1 MEQKWFSEFLID
13 IIRLQSVKGLL
24 NRVVGSP
31 EALMVFEVLVYPLPF
46 VMLLSIG
53 KVHVEYPQT
62 SEPVRIHKA
71 MDLSTPAFSYKL
83 DLYMIF
89 SKTYN
94 YNCFLIGNYL
104 YRMALSF
111 G

>member
-1 MEQKWFSEFLID
+1 MEQKWFSEFLTD

-62 SEPVRIHKA
+62 SEPVRIYKV

-83 DLYMIF
+83 DYI
-89 SKTYN
+89 
-94 YNCFLIGNYL
+94 
-104 YRMALSF
+104 
-111 G
+111 

>member
-31 EALMVFEVLVYPLPF
+31 EVLVYPLPF

-83 DLYMIF
+83 DYI
-89 SKTYN
+89 
-94 YNCFLIGNYL
+94 
-104 YRMALSF
+104 
-111 G
+111 

>member
-71 MDLSTPAFSYKL
+71 MDLSTPAFRYKL
-83 DLYMIF
+83 GYI
-89 SKTYN
+89 
-94 YNCFLIGNYL
+94 
-104 YRMALSF
+104 
-111 G
+111 

>member
-1 MEQKWFSEFLID
+1 M
-13 IIRLQSVKGLL
+13 KGLL

-71 MDLSTPAFSYKL
+71 MDLSTPAFRYKL
-83 DLYMIF
+83 GYI
-89 SKTYN
+89 
-94 YNCFLIGNYL
+94 
-104 YRMALSF
+104 
-111 G
+111 